1 MSALSESMQDYLK
14 VILEIIQSDQ
24 RATTNALAARLNVA
38 PASVTGMLKRLAE
51 LNLVEYEPYQG
62 AQLTPAGKRVALEI
76 VRHHRLLEL
85 YLIEAMGYRW
95 DEVHAEAERLEHAIS
110 QEFAERMARI
120 LGDPK
125 VDPHGDPIPTREGEM
140 PVSSHQTLCE
150 VPAGTQVQIQRVRDE
165 DAEVLRALAALG
177 LFPRTVLTVLDCN
190 LVQQTQRVRLVNGA
204 ELEVQ
209 EQLARHVF
217 VAPVHP
223 EESPSR

>member
-1 MSALSESMQDYLK
+1 MSILSESMQDYLK
-14 VILEIIQSDQ
+14 VILELIQSNQ
-24 RATTNALAARLNVA
+24 RATTNALAARLNVT

-62 AQLTPAGKRVALEI
+62 AELTPAGRRVALEV

-140 PVSSHQTLCE
+140 PVPSHQTLCE
-150 VPAGTQVQIQRVRDE
+150 VQAGTQVQIQRVRDE
-165 DAEVLRALAALG
+165 DAEVLRKLAALG
-177 LFPRTVLTVLDCN
+177 LFPRTVLTVIDYN
-190 LVQQTQRVRLVNGA
+190 LAQHTQRVRLVDGA

-209 EQLARHVF
+209 EQLARHIF
-217 VAPVHP
+217 VAPVHSD
-223 EESPSR
+223 ESPSR

>member
-1 MSALSESMQDYLK
+1 MSVLSESMQDYLK
-14 VILEIIQSDQ
+14 VILELIQSNQ
-24 RATTNALAARLNVA
+24 RATTNALAARLNVT

-62 AQLTPAGKRVALEI
+62 AELTPAGRRVALEV

-140 PVSSHQTLCE
+140 P
-150 VPAGTQVQIQRVRDE
+150 
-165 DAEVLRALAALG
+165 
-177 LFPRTVLTVLDCN
+177 
-190 LVQQTQRVRLVNGA
+190 
-204 ELEVQ
+204 
-209 EQLARHVF
+209 
-217 VAPVHP
+217 
-223 EESPSR
+223 